1 MNGFLQLSN
10 ESISKWLSLILG
22 LGYSRDF
29 GAYIRIGLIGAA
41 EHES

>member
-1 MNGFLQLSN
+1 MVFYNFHH
-10 ESISKWLSLILG
+10 ESISKWLSLILS

>member
-1 MNGFLQLSN
+1 MVVVNIKSG
-10 ESISKWLSLILG
+10 K
-22 LGYSRDF
+22 GYSRDF